1 MSINFGRALGIHE
14 QALGFRAQRAEVL
27 ANNIANADTPNYNAR
42 DLDFAT
48 VQRLQETGSA
58 LRDALAKQDWAAI
71 GELDLICRMV
81 VDAAMVDSP
90 DEEELRSGLENLLS
104 LYRELVS
111 VCQTEQQR
119 VAGELVQL
127 NQSRQGAK
135 VYQLFG

>member
-1 MSINFGRALGIHE
+1 MN
-14 QALGFRAQRAEVL
+14 
-27 ANNIANADTPNYNAR
+27 
-42 DLDFAT
+42 AT

-71 GELDLICRMV
+71 GELDLQCRMV
-81 VDAAMVDSP
+81 VDAAMVDSS

-104 LYRELVS
+104 LYRELVT

-119 VAGELVQL
+119 LAGELLQL